1 MITKNDALKFIK
13 PGVKIMSRITYQSRE
28 EINVYTVTKVI
39 DIGDNIIVFID
50 KYGKE
55 RTVNLE
61 NIENIKVQ
69 I

>member
-1 MITKNDALKFIK
+1 
-13 PGVKIMSRITYQSRE
+13 MSRITYQSRE